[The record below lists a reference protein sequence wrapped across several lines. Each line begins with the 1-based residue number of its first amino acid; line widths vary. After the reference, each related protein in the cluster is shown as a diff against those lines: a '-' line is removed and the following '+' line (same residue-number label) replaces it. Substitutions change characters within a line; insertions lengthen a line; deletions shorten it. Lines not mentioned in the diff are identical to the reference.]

1 MASTIN
7 EVEVYR
13 MMDEIAGLK
22 AKLAQQERN
31 ANDVAKSYDKKLAQA
46 YESIGIK
53 ESTQRIIKEWQ
64 LFAGEKATEN
74 AQIAEQLE
82 FTVRVAQDWL
92 SRAEAAEA
100 RVAELE
106 ARLAG
111 EAWRPVT
118 EKPESPGDYL
128 VYTWPGEC
136 EVVMFD
142 SDGYWQTTPVTH
154 WQPLPAPPIDPQ
166 DPA

>member
-1 MASTIN
+1 
-7 EVEVYR
+7 

-118 EKPESPGDYL
+118 EKPEKSGHYLAYDADGEQFLFAGVCPYRVARWDGKWNSGLNGLNDY
-128 VYTWPGEC
+128 WR
-136 EVVMFD
+136 
-142 SDGYWQTTPVTH
+142 
-154 WQPLPAPPIDPQ
+154 PLPPPPT
-166 DPA
+166 ATE

>member
-1 MASTIN
+1 MESKTMASTIN

-82 FTVRVAQDWL
+82 FTVRVAQDWQA
-92 SRAEAAEA
+92 RAEAAER

-106 ARLAG
+106 ARLAEM
-111 EAWRPVT
+111 EARADRNQGSADVLDT
-118 EKPESPGDYL
+118 MEEL
-128 VYTWPGEC
+128 
-136 EVVMFD
+136 MFGWED
-142 SDGYWQTTPVTH
+142 D
-154 WQPLPAPPIDPQ
+154 D
-166 DPA
+166 

>member
-1 MASTIN
+1 
-7 EVEVYR
+7 

-82 FTVRVAQDWL
+82 FTVRVAQDWQ
-92 SRAEAAEA
+92 SRAVAAER

-106 ARLAG
+106 AADTWRHPIADNPAKELQDTAMCELIVIG
-111 EAWRPVT
+111 EWDT
-118 EKPESPGDYL
+118 EDDTWSVEDLVWFSRYSP
-128 VYTWPGEC
+128 
-136 EVVMFD
+136 
-142 SDGYWQTTPVTH
+142 SVTH
-154 WQPLPAPPIDPQ
+154 WRPLPLWRRGE
-166 DPA
+166 

>member
-1 MASTIN
+1 
-7 EVEVYR
+7 

-82 FTVRVAQDWL
+82 FTVRVAQDWQ
-92 SRAEAAEA
+92 SRAVAAER

-106 ARLAG
+106 AQLAERDAEIAALTNYPNSEYG
-111 EAWRPVT
+111 HVN
-118 EKPESPGDYL
+118 Y
-128 VYTWPGEC
+128 
-136 EVVMFD
+136 
-142 SDGYWQTTPVTH
+142 
-154 WQPLPAPPIDPQ
+154 
-166 DPA
+166 